1 VKRLGRRLRSPFRD
15 QPNLLD
21 VTFALVGLV
30 SLAALTFSLATGYL
44 EEERHIEERKAIE
57 RSFGDPSNEH
67 ERQIEELKAI
77 QRSTIDPS
85 YQQKELAAPRGTTG
99 LPLWP

>member
-1 VKRLGRRLRSPFRD
+1 MPVEQCTVCGQFVK
-15 QPNLLD
+15 
-21 VTFALVGLV
+21 
-30 SLAALTFSLATGYL
+30 AAEQEGGICDDCLTRL